1 MQIEYQHGHRVYKKS
16 YRHCTSIYVIN
27 IIRINDKIPGNS
39 NLLIQTRGCRV
50 TIVTSTIY
58 FKKWHIRYFDIL
70 CFPHNLHFHAVIL
83 LKIFLNLNYF
93 GPRVQADPLWCVQID
108 FFFYWNY
115 FLIVTI
121 DDIYIQI
128 KGSQINKTLQWNSHY
143 SPTFSTETYWV
154 MGYKLIN
161 YTYKM
166 CKSLYNIYRF
176 KYKIIGTFSSK
187 TSKLC
192 FAK

>member
-1 MQIEYQHGHRVYKKS
+1 MSIIYMIYLLETNSLKHANRILTRTSCLQKS

-39 NLLIQTRGCRV
+39 NLLIHTRGCRV

-108 FFFYWNY
+108 FFFSLELLLNCNY
-115 FLIVTI
+115 RW
-121 DDIYIQI
+121 YIH
-128 KGSQINKTLQWNSHY
+128 SN
-143 SPTFSTETYWV
+143 
-154 MGYKLIN
+154 
-161 YTYKM
+161 
-166 CKSLYNIYRF
+166 
-176 KYKIIGTFSSK
+176 
-187 TSKLC
+187 
-192 FAK
+192 